1 MAAAEAG
8 AALAAH
14 SIDFIDEDDAGGVLL
29 ALFKEVAHTGG
40 TDAHKHFHEVGAG
53 NGEEGYA
60 SLTGHS
66 AREKRLAGAW
76 RADEQDAFGNTGTE
90 SCELLGIGEELH
102 DFGELFLGFINAGD
116 VSECHALLVVLVEKL
131 GAGTAEAEGPA
142 AGSALHLAHE
152 VDPHADKEKH
162 GEPGHQHADVPG
174 LVVRG
179 LGLDLNLLLKEVRDH
194 LVIAGSVRGETLSIA
209 ADGADFLSLNG
220 DRGDLTRVNAGHK
233 VAV

>member
-8 AALAAH
+8 SALAAH
-14 SIDFIDEDDAGGVLL
+14 GIDFVDEDDTGGVLL

-53 NGEEGYA
+53 NGEEGHA
-60 SLTGHS
+60 GFTGHG

-76 RADEQDAFGNTGTE
+76 RANEQDAFGDTGAE
-90 SCELLGIGEELH
+90 SCELFGIGEELH
-102 DFGELFLGFINAGD
+102 NFGEFFLGFINAGH
-116 VSECHALLVVLVEKL
+116 VSEGHTLLVVLVEKL
-131 GAGTAEAEGPA
+131 GAGTAEAECPA
-142 AGSALHLAHE
+142 ASSALHLTHE
-152 VDPHADKEKH
+152 VDPHADEEKH
-162 GEPGHQHADVPG
+162 GEPGYQHADVPG

-194 LVIAGSVRGETLSIA
+194 LVIAGGVGGETLSIA